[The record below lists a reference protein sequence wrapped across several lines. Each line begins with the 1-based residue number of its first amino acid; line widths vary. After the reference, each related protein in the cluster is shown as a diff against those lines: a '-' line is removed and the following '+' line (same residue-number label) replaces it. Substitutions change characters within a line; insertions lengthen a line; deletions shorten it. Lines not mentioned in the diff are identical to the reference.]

1 MKYLIVILTLWG
13 APVQAASLPDDPHV
27 TRQLVAAQVGDIIR
41 TTCPT
46 ISARVFVVLSEI
58 WALERHAKAAG
69 HTDADIRAF
78 LDSPSEKQRIKALA
92 QAYLQKAG
100 AKTGDV
106 ESYCKVGRDEIA
118 KNTVTGSL
126 LRSSQ

>member
-1 MKYLIVILTLWG
+1 VKHWTVILILMG
-13 APVQAASLPDDPHV
+13 APVHAVSLPDDPHV

-41 TTCPT
+41 TICPT
-46 ISARVFVVLSEI
+46 ISARVFVVVSEI

-78 LDSPSEKQRIKALA
+78 LDSPSEKQRIKTLALD
-92 QAYLQKAG
+92 YLRKAG

-118 KNTVTGSL
+118 NQTVTGSL